1 MVWMVRLQGSEGMS
15 SIVGGLGLLAEGWCR
30 GGSWTST
37 SRNSRGSKSKEL
49 LLVWLDEIGI
59 SPQYLNILELQRKS
73 FQVKC
78 GWYPKGGVL
87 KSLATAG

>member
-1 MVWMVRLQGSEGMS
+1 MVWMVRLHGSEGIS

-37 SRNSRGSKSKEL
+37 RRNSRGSKSKEL

-59 SPQYLNILELQRKS
+59 SPQYLNIFKNEKLS
-73 FQVKC
+73 
-78 GWYPKGGVL
+78 
-87 KSLATAG
+87 S